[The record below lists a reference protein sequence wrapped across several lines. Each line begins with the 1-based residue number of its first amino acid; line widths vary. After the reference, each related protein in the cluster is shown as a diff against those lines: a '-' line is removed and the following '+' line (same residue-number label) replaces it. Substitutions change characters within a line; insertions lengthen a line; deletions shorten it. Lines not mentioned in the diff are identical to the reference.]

1 MKCLSSCHAT
11 AMLARSL
18 AENAKSLPSSSVKAN
33 IYSSIRKVESL
44 LPEDQAGGN
53 YLNHIDILKPLVR
66 KWYETGELGELISGR
81 NLRILAYLLDS
92 EELAK
97 PSLLEAGKVPIVLE
111 YMHSHWRDSFLT
123 PLIVFILRH
132 YFDENIAGQAVYK
145 AARVVEA
152 GLTQYSGSRSIPMIA
167 RAFQDAIFVRHDP
180 GVAANSIKESNAE
193 WFQFCEAK
201 RFPLY
206 VQGTSFFGFAFTKY
220 LLMIANPEIY
230 LEDIALDHLIKLG
243 DPDLLKAVLAI
254 LVKRCAS
261 GQRNIQRII
270 KIAFKFVGDP
280 QYSALWGFSESVYK
294 AYRELLQAARVII
307 ASWIN
312 QRVLEYFFA
321 KVQMD
326 GGRRAFWYKYAPY
339 MSAIRIAMHPGFSF
353 GLAINDNSE
362 VESWLKAR
370 LVKIKN
376 DTTDIGLIM
385 EYKEWAIVEIGT
397 HGNACYIYNRDN
409 PIIQNLRSSVNDLSL
424 LKRTSLPVLH
434 EYNPYGEG
442 RVIHNNGWEYNLRNI
457 LRNKMGLIV

>member
-1 MKCLSSCHAT
+1 
-11 AMLARSL
+11 MLARSL
-18 AENAKSLPSSSVKAN
+18 AENAKNLPSSSVKAN
-33 IYSSIRKVESL
+33 VYSNLRKVESL
-44 LPEDQAGGN
+44 LPEDQAGGS
-53 YLNHIDILKPLVR
+53 YLNHIDILKPLIR
-66 KWYETGELGELISGR
+66 HWYETGEFGDLNSSR
-81 NLRILAYLLDS
+81 NLRILAYLFDS
-92 EELAK
+92 EELVK
-97 PSLLEAGKVPIVLE
+97 PSLLEAGRVPIVLE
-111 YMHSHWRDSFLT
+111 YMHSDWRDSFLS
-123 PLIVFILRH
+123 PLIVLILRH
-132 YFDENIAGQAVYK
+132 YFDENAAGQAVYK
-145 AARVVEA
+145 AAKVVEA

-180 GVAANSIKESNAE
+180 GIAANSIKESNFE
-193 WFQFCEAK
+193 WFQFCEEK
-201 RFPLY
+201 RMPLY
-206 VQGTSFFGFAFTKY
+206 VQGTAFFGFAFTKY
-220 LLMIANPEIY
+220 LLMTANPDIY
-230 LEDIALDHLIKLG
+230 LEDIALEHFIKLG

-261 GQRNIQRII
+261 AQRNMQRII
-270 KIAFKFVGDP
+270 RTAFKFVGDP
-280 QYSALWGFSESVYK
+280 QNSALWGFSGPVYRS
-294 AYRELLQAARVII
+294 YGELLQTARTII

-312 QRVLEYFFA
+312 QKVLEYFFA

-326 GGRRAFWYKYAPY
+326 GGRRAFWHKYAPY

-362 VESWLKAR
+362 IESWLKAR
-370 LVKIKN
+370 LVKIQI

-457 LRNKMGLIV
+457 LRNKMGLII